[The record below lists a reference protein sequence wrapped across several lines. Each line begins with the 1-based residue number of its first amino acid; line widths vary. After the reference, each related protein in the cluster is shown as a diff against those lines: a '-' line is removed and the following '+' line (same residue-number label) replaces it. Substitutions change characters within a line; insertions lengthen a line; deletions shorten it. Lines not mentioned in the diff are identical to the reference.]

1 MAYKVEISSRE
12 PAQRRSNRLFPR
24 QNKQSLAVSKSKVKP
39 ISVPPELA
47 KEASKEPEFK
57 SVMPFVPEGE
67 MP

>member
-1 MAYKVEISSRE
+1 MRLSRH
-12 PAQRRSNRLFPR
+12 ATVRATFAIKSR

-47 KEASKEPEFK
+47 KETSQEPEFK